1 MNKKIKIVVYGGAFS
16 PPHVGHA
23 MVIEAVGRLFPCD
36 EIWLMPTSDRTDK
49 KMTAIGTHRMKMLE
63 IMRNELF
70 SDSRIPIKLD
80 SLELDRNKLTTTYD
94 TKKELEEKYPNH
106 EFYFLIGSDIVYD
119 IESKWDYGK
128 ELWHDTNLVVLPRSQ
143 DFVLINNPPNV
154 VALRGNFAG
163 VDISSTFVRKL
174 LAEGSTGMPYI
185 TKGVA
190 EYIKKEGL
198 FQ

>member
-1 MNKKIKIVVYGGAFS
+1 MNKKTKVVIYGGAFS

-23 MVIEAVGRLFPCD
+23 TAIEAIMRLFSCD
-36 EIWLMPTSDRTDK
+36 EIWLMPTADRTDK
-49 KMTAIGTHRMKMLE
+49 TMTASGEHRIKMLE
-63 IMRNELF
+63 IMRDELF
-70 SDSRIPIKLD
+70 ADSKVSIKLS

-94 TKKELEEKYPNH
+94 TKIELEEKYPNC
-106 EFYFLIGSDIVYD
+106 EFYFLVGSDIVYD

-128 ELWHDTNLVVLPRSQ
+128 ELWQKANLVVLPRSC
-143 DFVLINNPPNV
+143 DFKLINNPPNV
-154 VALRGNFAG
+154 VSLKDNVAG

-174 LAEGSTGMPYI
+174 LIGGFNGIPYI